1 MWPGNRSSLLEVLTH
16 ISLALLEMDYLAFFV
31 AAVLLSY
38 ESCTTVTVEG
48 KHEDSTVKLGSTMTL
63 ECVYPKTATIIQVSW
78 SKEKGKGKENIVVF
92 RLPYDLHM
100 ERRYLSR
107 VNVGNVTTNN
117 KSLIFYN
124 TTEED
129 IGFYLCSFQTF
140 PYGTWEKRIQVVR
153 SDEFSSR
160 VFLDPQALEGSR
172 VIESGGKITITHWH
186 DPNIVVNR
194 VVWEWIQIDHV
205 DLISMC
211 LNSAMPI
218 YGSDYQERAKTRCAN
233 QANSTLVL
241 WNITFSDSGIYRC
254 SFIGENGNDA
264 TGWTKLTI
272 KSNDP
277 LVSIQHIVYITA
289 AAIILLIIIS
299 AIVTTI
305 FKHRRKE
312 KKERKKMNTFCVA
325 ETQLSHNY
333 GESGC
338 HRKVNARR
346 QKNMATFEKIEEP
359 VYVNY
364 ND

>member
-1 MWPGNRSSLLEVLTH
+1 MWPGNRSNLHEVLTYV
-16 ISLALLEMDYLAFFV
+16 SLALLEMDYLAFFV

-38 ESCTTVTVEG
+38 ESCIAITVEG
-48 KHEDSTVKLGSTMTL
+48 RHVDSTVKLGSTMTL

-78 SKEKGKGKENIVVF
+78 SKEKGKGKENIAVF
-92 RLPYDLHM
+92 KLPYDLYI
-100 ERRYLSR
+100 ESRYLFR

-117 KSLIFYN
+117 KSLIFDN

-140 PYGTWEKRIQVVR
+140 PHGTWEKRIQVVR

-160 VFLDPQALEGSR
+160 VFLDPHALEGSLA
-172 VIESGGKITITHWH
+172 IELGGKITITQWH
-186 DPNIVVNR
+186 DPDIVVNR

-205 DLISMC
+205 DLISLC

-218 YGSDYQERAKTRCAN
+218 YGSDYQERAKTHCAN
-233 QANSTLVL
+233 QANTTLVL

-254 SFIGENGNDA
+254 SFSGGNGKDA
-264 TGWTKLTI
+264 TGWTKLI
-272 KSNDP
+272 VKSNDP
-277 LVSIQHIVYITA
+277 LVSIQRIVYITG

-299 AIVTTI
+299 AIVRTI
-305 FKHRRKE
+305 LKHRKKE
-312 KKERKKMNTFCVA
+312 KKERKKMNAFCVA

-346 QKNMATFEKIEEP
+346 QQNMTTFEKTEP